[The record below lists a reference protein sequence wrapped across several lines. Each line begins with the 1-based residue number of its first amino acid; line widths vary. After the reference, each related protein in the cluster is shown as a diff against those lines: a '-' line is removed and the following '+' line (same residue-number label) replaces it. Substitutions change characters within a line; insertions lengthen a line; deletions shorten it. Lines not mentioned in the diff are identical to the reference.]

1 MCRVYA
7 KAPSSGRT
15 RDPHAHSAG
24 ARAHSPA
31 RLRLVDGLDEQTLP
45 AGSASGTRAR
55 DADAALVAR
64 ATRGES
70 RARRTLVQRLVL
82 RVRRGATALLGA
94 GPDSDDASVAALIE
108 IVRASATFQSAL
120 GLHSWADRVTARTVV
135 HHAHAQ
141 VRPPRDPSRVQARSL
156 DELFGALS
164 SAGRELFV
172 LVHVFGMPLREVVS
186 LVGTSELAAREE
198 LEHARLALV
207 RVALGHEQ
215 GEPELGALR
224 HLWAAWD
231 RAGPGSGER
240 PSALLPSALRDMGPW
255 VAPVLR
261 ALDQAH
267 GYLDRAERMRMTAAD
282 RSVLARVLA
291 GLEAARELE
300 ESVTERGAAAH
311 GTTDPEG
318 GRWVPAVSVGLSV
331 GMLVAAFVALGYHTP
346 NVTPVRR
353 PAPAASGPRPALAAG
368 LGASAVPPTVEA
380 LPKAAS
386 TRRGAPL
393 VRADRPL
400 APETPL
406 YEGDVVRGVEGP
418 GCARIEPATEV
429 CIGPASELVLR
440 KLSRGERVL
449 ELVRGRAVLTLESVT
464 VPVRVIAGPVSLR
477 AERGTFGLE
486 RDEPGVV
493 VRALLGRAEVEAYG
507 RVQELSAEAM
517 LARAQGDTVE
527 RFALLPEKARRDWEL
542 FAAHRP
548 GSAKSAPAA
557 GAARSVEQGAEPAA
571 EADATSPTPSSPTP
585 SSPTSPSATPP
596 GATPPPGVEAAAG
609 ER

>member
-1 MCRVYA
+1 
-7 KAPSSGRT
+7 
-15 RDPHAHSAG
+15 
-24 ARAHSPA
+24 
-31 RLRLVDGLDEQTLP
+31 VDGLDDHRLP
-45 AGSASGTRAR
+45 AGTESGTRAR
-55 DADAALVAR
+55 YADAALVAR

-82 RVRRGATALLGA
+82 RVRRGAVALMGA
-94 GPDSDDASVAALIE
+94 GPESDDAAVAALIE
-108 IVRASATFQSAL
+108 IVRASATYQSAL
-120 GLHSWADRVTARTVV
+120 GLHTWADRVSARSLVG
-135 HHAHAQ
+135 HAHAQ
-141 VRPPRDPSRVQARSL
+141 QSPPREPSRGRARSL
-156 DELFGALS
+156 EELFGVLS
-164 SAGRELFV
+164 TAGRALLV
-172 LVHVFGMPLREVVS
+172 LVHVFGMPIREVVS

-207 RVALGHEQ
+207 RMALGHDQ

-224 HLWAAWD
+224 HFWAAWD
-231 RAGPGSGER
+231 RVGPSAGER
-240 PSALLPSALRDMGPW
+240 PSALVPSSLRAMGPW

-267 GYLDRAERMRMTAAD
+267 AHLDRAERMRMTGAD

-300 ESVTERGAAAH
+300 ESVTERGAAAR
-311 GTTDPEG
+311 GASDPEG

-346 NVTPVRR
+346 NVTPVRS
-353 PAPAASGPRPALAAG
+353 PARVASGPRPAQAAG

-429 CIGPASELVLR
+429 CIGPASELVFR
-440 KLSRGERVL
+440 KLSRGERVI
-449 ELVRGRAVLTLESVT
+449 ELVRGRAVVALESVT
-464 VPVRVIAGPVSLR
+464 VPVRVVAGPVSLR

-507 RVQELSAEAM
+507 RTQELSAEAM
-517 LARAQGDTVE
+517 LVRAQSDTVE

-548 GSAKSAPAA
+548 GSGKPAPA
-557 GAARSVEQGAEPAA
+557 GARPQAEQAAEPVAQ
-571 EADATSPTPSSPTP
+571 ADAPGDPPA
-585 SSPTSPSATPP
+585 SAE
-596 GATPPPGVEAAAG
+596 VEPRG
-609 ER
+609 P